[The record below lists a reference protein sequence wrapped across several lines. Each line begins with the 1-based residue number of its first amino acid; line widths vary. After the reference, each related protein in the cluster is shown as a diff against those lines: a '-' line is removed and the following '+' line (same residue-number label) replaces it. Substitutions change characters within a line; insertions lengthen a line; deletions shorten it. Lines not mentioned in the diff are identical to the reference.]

1 MEILTAGEW
10 DNFTKTDPKTHIL
23 QTAAWGKLKGDFGWS
38 PRFVRQD
45 QVGAMV
51 LFRRLPLG
59 LSVAYI
65 PHGPVGN
72 GSWGGLWPAIDDLC
86 HQERAVFL
94 RVEPDLWQPISDASI
109 NRQLPEF
116 TCTDNSIQPPRT
128 ILIDLQAS
136 EEEILMGMKPKT
148 RYNIRLAKR
157 KNVVVRQSSDIEIFY
172 RMSQTTGKRDEFGI
186 HNLAYYQ
193 RAYDLF
199 APQGACVL
207 LLAEFEDQPLAGLMA
222 FVCGETAW
230 YFYGAST
237 NQERNRM
244 PTYLLQWEAIRW
256 AKQKGCKVYDMW
268 GVPDAP
274 ETVLEENFLN
284 RSDGLWGV
292 YRFKRGFG
300 GDIRRTIGAWDRVYR
315 PIPYKLYEVLVSRRQ
330 PTAA

>member
-1 MEILTAGEW
+1 MEFLTAGEW
-10 DNFTKTDPKTHIL
+10 EKFTKTDPKTNIL
-23 QTAAWGKLKGDFGWS
+23 QTADWGILKADFGWS

-65 PHGPVGN
+65 PRGPVGK
-72 GSWGGLWPAIDDLC
+72 GSWGDFWLAIDDLC
-86 HQERAVFL
+86 CKERAVFL
-94 RVEPDLWQPISDASI
+94 RVEPDLWQPICDASI

-116 TCTDNSIQPPRT
+116 TCTDNTIQPPRT

-157 KNVVVRQSSDIEIFY
+157 KNVVVRQSSDIEIFH

-193 RAYDLF
+193 RVYDLF

-207 LLAEFEDQPLAGLMA
+207 LLAEYDDQPLAGLMA
-222 FVCGETAW
+222 FAYGETAW
-230 YFYGAST
+230 YFYGASA
-237 NQERNRM
+237 NVERNRM

-256 AKQKGCKVYDMW
+256 AKQKGCKIYDMW
-268 GVPDAP
+268 GVPDSP

-300 GDIRRTIGAWDRVYR
+300 GKIHRTVGAWDRVYR
-315 PIPYKLYEVLVSRRQ
+315 PITYKLYEFVANRRQ
-330 PTAA
+330 SAAA